1 MSIASP
7 VVSLPEQLRSEPGGF
22 EKTSDQIPVPIC
34 FATLFRMAS
43 DGGDLISLRERVIA
57 EPRSNSVAAAA
68 ALMSLCT
75 IEQLLGDQAS
85 GLAYQAGA
93 CGLHRLYRSSWPASP
108 DALRVLA
115 FKAAGDFST
124 NTPIEFLL
132 EGSDV
137 VLYSLYVVPGQSLP
151 PLPDHDI
158 AIFTA
163 GESDRER
170 PVMQMIGQLIRTWPC
185 PVLNRPDRVIHLSRE
200 NLPRLMR
207 DVPGVVVPVAVRMS
221 RVELKKNKRF
231 PIIARPVGSHA
242 GRGLAKL
249 DTAGDVDAWLD
260 LQHDSEFFVSPYVDY
275 RSADGKFR
283 KYRIVWIDDR
293 PYPCHMAIADRWDV
307 WYYNAG
313 MEASTG
319 KRMDEEHFISTFDVG
334 FALRHAAALAAIATC
349 LGLEYVGIDC
359 AELPD
364 GRLIVFEA
372 DISLVVHDLDPPEIY
387 PYKSRPMQT
396 IFVAFYEMLKRRSK

>member
-1 MSIASP
+1 
-7 VVSLPEQLRSEPGGF
+7 
-22 EKTSDQIPVPIC
+22 
-34 FATLFRMAS
+34 
-43 DGGDLISLRERVIA
+43 
-57 EPRSNSVAAAA
+57 
-68 ALMSLCT
+68 
-75 IEQLLGDQAS
+75 
-85 GLAYQAGA
+85 
-93 CGLHRLYRSSWPASP
+93 
-108 DALRVLA
+108 
-115 FKAAGDFST
+115 
-124 NTPIEFLL
+124 
-132 EGSDV
+132 
-137 VLYSLYVVPGQSLP
+137 
-151 PLPDHDI
+151 
-158 AIFTA
+158 
-163 GESDRER
+163 
-170 PVMQMIGQLIRTWPC
+170 
-185 PVLNRPDRVIHLSRE
+185 
-200 NLPRLMR
+200 
-207 DVPGVVVPVAVRMS
+207 
-221 RVELKKNKRF
+221 
-231 PIIARPVGSHA
+231 
-242 GRGLAKL
+242 
-249 DTAGDVDAWLD
+249 VDAWLD

>member
-1 MSIASP
+1 MSIASL
-7 VVSLPEQLRSEPGGF
+7 VVPPPEQVSSGKSGF
-22 EKTSDQIPVPIC
+22 QEAWDRIPAPIC
-34 FATLFRMAS
+34 FAKLFRMAS

-57 EPRSNSVAAAA
+57 EARSNSVAAAA

-75 IEQLLGDQAS
+75 IGQLLRDQAS
-85 GLAYQAGA
+85 GLAYQAEA
-93 CGLHRLYRSSWPASP
+93 LGLHRLYRSSWTTSP

-137 VLYSLYVVPGQSLP
+137 ILYSVYVVPGQSLP
-151 PLPDHDI
+151 ALPDHDV

-170 PVMQMIGQLIRTWPC
+170 PVMQMIGQLIQSWPC

-207 DVPGVVVPVAVRMS
+207 DIPGLLVPMAIRMN
-221 RVELKKNKRF
+221 RVGLKKHRHF
-231 PIIARPVGSHA
+231 PIVARPVGSHA

-249 DTAGDVDAWLD
+249 NTVGDLDAWLE
-260 LQHDSEFFVSPYVDY
+260 LQRDSEFFVSPYVDY
-275 RSADGKFR
+275 SSADGKFR
-283 KYRIVWIDDR
+283 KYRMVWIDGR

-313 MEASTG
+313 METDPG
-319 KRMDEEHFISTFDVG
+319 KRMEEEHFISTFDVG
-334 FALRHAAALAAIATC
+334 FALRHAAALAAIATR

-372 DISLVVHDLDPPEIY
+372 DISLVVHDLDPPEVY

-396 IFVAFYEMLKRRSK
+396 IFAAFHDMLKRRSK